1 MKRFLLLL
9 WAGWK
14 KFAHVLGLF
23 NTRVI
28 LTITYFVLIALVAIV
43 SRLFRADFLDKR
55 KRKEGVSYWYDRE
68 PVETSLEA
76 CRRQF

>member
-1 MKRFLLLL
+1 MKKFFLLL

-23 NTRVI
+23 NTRVL
-28 LTITYFVLIALVAIV
+28 LTISYFVFFAPIALIA
-43 SRLFRADFLDKR
+43 RLFRVDFLNKKKR
-55 KRKEGVSYWYDRE
+55 KAGASLWDEHD
-68 PVETSLEA
+68 PVDSSLEA